1 MWCYDPT
8 GKRAAAD
15 RGSLSPDR
23 WLIWVQ
29 IIQFTAAI
37 FAEWLFFSCVS
48 DVFGAG
54 IGLYKSIRDSDRK
67 YGV

>member
-1 MWCYDPT
+1 M
-8 GKRAAAD
+8 
-15 RGSLSPDR
+15 
-23 WLIWVQ
+23 Q